1 MKMTRT
7 SANTTDDTNDS
18 VAFAMALIGV
28 PSQDRAGWLAAET
41 QQRAAEARALGATEQ
56 LADDWAAAWGEFVG
70 QLIAASNR

>member
-7 SANTTDDTNDS
+7 SDS

-28 PSQDRAGWLAAET
+28 PSGDRAGWLAAET

-56 LADDWAAAWGEFVG
+56 AADDWAAAWSEFVR
-70 QLIAASNR
+70 QLIAASDR